1 MFHNVLNSV
10 NLKKI
15 VNTLHNNGK
24 SFKTHTRINVRVRQT
39 VIVAVLVLVELRK
52 YKVPNFHK
60 SVTFTADTAA
70 RLTAAIFFAA
80 VKIYFRT
87 RAARTCTVFP
97 EVVLFTK
104 LNDVSRVNANFIYPN
119 ISCLVIFFIH

>member
-10 NLKKI
+10 NFKKI
-15 VNTLHNNGK
+15 VNTLHNNSQ
-24 SFKTHTRINVRVRQT
+24 SFKTHTGINVRVRQT
-39 VIVAVLVLVELRK
+39 VIVTVLVLVKLRK

-60 SVTFTADTAA
+60 SVTFTANTAV
-70 RLTAAIFFAA
+70 RLTAAVFFAA
-80 VKIYFRT
+80 VKIYFGT

-97 EVVLFTK
+97 EVVLFAK
-104 LNDVSRVNANFIYPN
+104 LNNVSRINANFIYPN